1 MTARDD
7 RTRAPDLGIS
17 SPGFVPSVPAARRI
31 DEASRP
37 GRKIGFSLLELI
49 VVLVVLGVL
58 AGLVAPMLAR
68 QSGVGLERR
77 SADTV
82 AAYFLADRLDAL
94 RTGRTL
100 VVTITPDRG
109 DLRIET
115 VVAAEEYSGGPEA
128 DPAARVRTIARPGV
142 EPIDD
147 ADRPTPELAV
157 VINPRGR
164 ASVER
169 IRLRSL
175 RDPGRLWEIAFDPV
189 GGVPTARR
197 HTEGSQS

>member
-1 MTARDD
+1 M
-7 RTRAPDLGIS
+7 AP
-17 SPGFVPSVPAARRI
+17 R
-31 DEASRP
+31 SRC
-37 GRKIGFSLLELI
+37 KIGFSLLELI

-58 AGLVAPMLAR
+58 AGLVAPILAR

-77 SADTV
+77 SADTI

-100 VVTITPDRG
+100 VITITADRG

-115 VVAAEEYSGGPEA
+115 IPAAEGYSSEPVGAGS
-128 DPAARVRTIARPGV
+128 ARVRTIARPGV

-147 ADRPTPELAV
+147 AERPTPEIAV

-169 IRLRSL
+169 LRLRSI
-175 RDPGRLWEIAFDPV
+175 REPGRLWEIAFDPV

>member
-1 MTARDD
+1 MTAHKHRICNII
-7 RTRAPDLGIS
+7 TGIS
-17 SPGFVPSVPAARRI
+17 SPGFESSVPATHRF
-31 DEASRP
+31 EGPSRT
-37 GRKIGFSLLELI
+37 RSKIGFSLLELI

-77 SADTV
+77 TTDTL
-82 AAYFLADRLDAL
+82 AAVFLADRLDAM

-100 VVTITPDRG
+100 VVTITPG
-109 DLRIET
+109 AAGLRIET
-115 VVAAEEYSGGPEA
+115 IAAAEGYSGEP
-128 DPAARVRTIARPGV
+128 DSAASTRVRTITRPGV
-142 EPIDD
+142 APIDD
-147 ADRPTPELAV
+147 TDRASPEFSV

-169 IRLRSL
+169 IRLRSI
-175 RDPGRLWEIAFDPV
+175 REPGRLWEITFDPV